1 MCPGHV
7 PGSRS
12 DKVSERS
19 TTLAPASDAKSKAPP
34 LPGTHR
40 TSAATQGGSRTA
52 LRSKPVEISF
62 GVEAQASRIADYLGL
77 DVLERLV
84 DQVLRDI
91 QVLEVQRIRDADEAR
106 LFWRYAPVA
115 ADGRLERLLVA
126 SENHG
131 HLGPLDKGARDDVS
145 VHCLVC
151 DLVRKAPRCQ
161 VGEAD
166 PERVAVRL
174 LADVADDYVFDSWC
188 LRLIDAEDVEAPDH
202 VRVHP
207 RSRVVLS
214 QSIDVEDVYVRD
226 RQSRH
231 QLHVLGE
238 ELGLALVDLCHG
250 YRLDDGRLVVG
261 VLDGRHAEEDVA
273 TLEHL
278 VPYLDHE
285 VADTLDAVT
294 VQRERLLVLSE
305 PDRGHLHEAA
315 LYSGAEIRVGFDP
328 VDEHHAVGL
337 GGDPVHVYGYP
348 TLRLPK
354 LHDLHRGAY
363 RRPTELLRD
372 AKRLQDLDLPLGRS
386 PAVTPHRRHDK
397 RLRFHL
403 LQDRDE
409 TAQDLVYLRDAAAPS
424 GERHAHT
431 RPDNRS
437 YLFPAQLLSQLRFD
451 ALNARSGK
459 PLPDLDNPR
468 ELHL

>member
-84 DQVLRDI
+84 DQVLRDV
-91 QVLEVQRIRDADEAR
+91 QVLEVQRVRDADEAR
-106 LFWRYAPVA
+106 LFGRDAPVA
-115 ADGRLERLLVA
+115 ANGCLQRLLVA
-126 SENHG
+126 SEDHR
-131 HLGPLDKGARDDVS
+131 HLRPLDKGARDDVG
-145 VHCLVC
+145 VHGLVF
-151 DLVRKAPRCQ
+151 DLVRKAPCCQ

-166 PERVAVRL
+166 PERVTVRL
-174 LADVADDYVFDSWC
+174 FADVADDYVFDGER
-188 LRLIDAEDVEAPDH
+188 LRLLDAEDAEASDH

-207 RSRVVLS
+207 RPRVVLS

-231 QLHVLGE
+231 HLHVLGE
-238 ELGLALVDLCHG
+238 ELGLALVDLCRG

-273 TLEHL
+273 RLEHL
-278 VPYLDHE
+278 VPDLDHE
-285 VADTLDAVT
+285 VADTLDAVA

-305 PDRGHLHEAA
+305 PDRGHLHEAT
-315 LYSGAEIRVGFDP
+315 LNSGAEVRVGFDP
-328 VDEHHAVGL
+328 VDERHAVGL
-337 GGDPVHVYGYP
+337 GGHSVHVYGHP
-348 TLRLPK
+348 AFRLPEFY
-354 LHDLHRGAY
+354 DFHRGAY
-363 RRPTELLRD
+363 RRPTELFRD
-372 AKRLQDLDLPLGRS
+372 AQRLEDLDLPLRGS

-397 RLRFHL
+397 RLRSHL
-403 LQDRDE
+403 FEDRHE
-409 TAQDLVYLRDAAAPS
+409 RAQDTVYLRDAPAPRR
-424 GERHAHT
+424 ERHAHT

-437 YLFPAQLLSQLRFD
+437 NLLSTQLLSQLRFD
-451 ALNARSGK
+451 ALDARPG
-459 PLPDLDNPR
+459 
-468 ELHL
+468 

>member
-84 DQVLRDI
+84 DQVLRDV
-91 QVLEVQRIRDADEAR
+91 QVLEVQRVRDADEAR
-106 LFWRYAPVA
+106 LFGRDAPVA
-115 ADGRLERLLVA
+115 ANGCLQRLLVA
-126 SENHG
+126 SEDHR
-131 HLGPLDKGARDDVS
+131 HLRPLDKGARDDVG
-145 VHCLVC
+145 VHGLVF
-151 DLVRKAPRCQ
+151 DLVRKAPCCQ

-166 PERVAVRL
+166 PERVTVRL
-174 LADVADDYVFDSWC
+174 FADVADDYVFDGER
-188 LRLIDAEDVEAPDH
+188 LRLLDAEDAEASDH
-202 VRVHP
+202 VRVHSRP
-207 RSRVVLS
+207 RVVLS

-231 QLHVLGE
+231 HLHVLGE
-238 ELGLALVDLCHG
+238 ELGLALVDLCRG

-261 VLDGRHAEEDVA
+261 VLDGCHAEEDVSR
-273 TLEHL
+273 LEHL

-305 PDRGHLHEAA
+305 PDGSHLHEAA

-328 VDEHHAVGL
+328 VDEHHTVGL
-337 GGDPVHVYGYP
+337 GGDPVHVHGYP
-348 TLRLPK
+348 PLRLPK

-363 RRPTELLRD
+363 RRPTELFCD
-372 AKRLQDLDLPLGRS
+372 AKRLQDLDLPLCRR
-386 PAVTPHRRHDK
+386 PAVASHRRHDK
-397 RLRFHL
+397 RLRPHL

-409 TAQDLVYLRDAAAPS
+409 TAQDPVYLRDASAPRR
-424 GERHAHT
+424 ERYAHT
-431 RPDNRS
+431 WPDSRN

-451 ALNARSGK
+451 ALDSRPGK
-459 PLPDLDNPR
+459 FLPDLDNLR